1 MYEYNFT
8 GQVVWVTGSSTGIG
22 RAAALAFARFGA
34 DVVVHANRSVAEGEE
49 VAREIERMGR
59 KSLLVTGD
67 VADRGAVEAMAE
79 RVRETFGRVD
89 VLVNNA
95 GSLVRRVPFEEAD
108 EEIWDRVMDI
118 NLKSVFLVTK
128 AALPMMKP
136 RGKGSIVNVS
146 SIAARTGGGPGS
158 FIYAAAKGAVVTLT
172 RGLAREFAPYNIRVN
187 AIAPGVISTPFHDRF
202 SPPPVRA
209 MFSKQ
214 ILLGR
219 EGTPEESAAAVLFL
233 ASDAASF
240 ITGEMIDVNG
250 GQWMA

>member
-1 MYEYNFT
+1 MYEYDFS
-8 GQVVWVTGSSTGIG
+8 GRVVWVTGSSTGIG

-34 DVVVHANRSVAEGEE
+34 DVVVHANQSVAKGEE

-59 KSLLVTGD
+59 RALLVIGD
-67 VADRGAVEAMAE
+67 VTDSGAVEAMAE

-89 VLVNNA
+89 VLMNNA
-95 GSLVRRVPFEEAD
+95 GSLIKRIPFEEAD
-108 EEIWDRVMDI
+108 EAIWDRIMDV

-128 AALPMMKP
+128 AVLPMMKP
-136 RGKGSIVNVS
+136 LGKGSIINVS
-146 SIAARTGGGPGS
+146 SIAARTGGGTGS
-158 FIYAAAKGAVVTLT
+158 FIYAAAKGAVATLT

-202 SPPPVRA
+202 STPQMRA
-209 MFSKQ
+209 AYQKQ

-219 EGTPEESAAAVLFL
+219 EGTPEESAAAALFL
-233 ASDAASF
+233 ASDAAGF